1 MSMVG
6 SIVTGLN
13 KVIDNRQVTTV
24 IVSAALAHR
33 QLRNGENR
41 TQVEGQQ
48 RPVPDRLPGP
58 HEVTE
63 YPDVT
68 VLSVGGTPDQ
78 ADVQLARSKTPASS
92 PVRT

>member
-1 MSMVG
+1 LALTVGGRLRMSMVD

-41 TQVEGQQ
+41 TQVEGQK

-58 HEVTE
+58 HD
-63 YPDVT
+63 PRHQGCA
-68 VLSVGGTPDQ
+68 SQ
-78 ADVQLARSKTPASS
+78 RNWRARQ
-92 PVRT
+92 